1 MRPKSQIS
9 NQPFNPLLWPRESL
23 PFPWVEKA
31 QKQQKDPQNPRSG
44 RKSSGKVS
52 AEPQPS
58 LSSPAGLSQ
67 APIPASSQ
75 TAPALLLLLSWEWG
89 CPERRALPSC
99 FAPLPG
105 KGFSQGLFPRALPK
119 SFSQEFFPRAL
130 QVPGSRG
137 SPAPTLPNWGQLQ
150 TAQSPP
156 FPILPG
162 WETGLNSFLW
172 SGMFFPSSAS
182 HPLPWT
188 WRVAPKFGFSGTLGA
203 LWISKGS
210 PPGRTCDPQ
219 GHLWNEGLQENVGAQ
234 DGAGPGVQESPF
246 GEEKE
251 EFGKGK
257 LTLEGQ
263 RVPQVSSKQQSC
275 S

>member
-75 TAPALLLLLSWEWG
+75 TAPALLLLLPGNGAALSTEPFPAALLLCLG
-89 CPERRALPSC
+89 RAFP
-99 FAPLPG
+99 
-105 KGFSQGLFPRALPK
+105 KGS
-119 SFSQEFFPRAL
+119 SQELFPRAL

-188 WRVAPKFGFSGTLGA
+188 WRAAPKFGFSGTLGA

-251 EFGKGK
+251 EFGKEK